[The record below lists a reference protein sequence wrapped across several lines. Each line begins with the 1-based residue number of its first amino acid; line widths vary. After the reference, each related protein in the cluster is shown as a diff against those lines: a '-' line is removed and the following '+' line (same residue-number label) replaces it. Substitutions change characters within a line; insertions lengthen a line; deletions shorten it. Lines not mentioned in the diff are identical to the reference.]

1 LKEGKMENSI
11 MQEWNTYKKELET
24 SLQEVMN
31 GEEEYTD
38 KETVAIMLEMLKIAK
53 LKERIQHDDD
63 TNIL

>member
-1 LKEGKMENSI
+1 MENSI
-11 MQEWNTYKKELET
+11 MQEWNMYKQELET

-31 GEEEYTD
+31 GKEECTD

-63 TNIL
+63 MLT

>member
-1 LKEGKMENSI
+1 MENSI

-53 LKERIQHDDD
+53 LKERIQYDDD
-63 TNIL
+63 INIL

>member
-1 LKEGKMENSI
+1 MENFI

-31 GEEEYTD
+31 GEDEYSD

-53 LKERIQHDDD
+53 LKERIQYDDD
-63 TNIL
+63 TNML

>member
-1 LKEGKMENSI
+1 MENSI

-31 GEEEYTD
+31 GEEECTD

-53 LKERIQHDDD
+53 LKERIQYDDD
-63 TNIL
+63 INIL

>member
-1 LKEGKMENSI
+1 MENFI

-31 GEEEYTD
+31 GEDKYSD

-53 LKERIQHDDD
+53 LKERIQYDDD
-63 TNIL
+63 NSM